1 MNGYEL
7 NSLEIIS
14 ETGLARSFYID
25 AINAAKK
32 GNFEESENLLKIG
45 EKHFVLGHTAHT
57 KLVQK
62 EAAGEPIL
70 INILLSHAQDMLMSA
85 ETFKLIALEIIELH
99 KQLQSFK

>member
-1 MNGYEL
+1 MNGFEL
-7 NSLEIIS
+7 TSLEIIS

-32 GNFEESENLLKIG
+32 GNFQEADRLLSVG

-62 EAAGEPIL
+62 EAAGEPVQ

-85 ETFKLIALEIIELH
+85 ETFKLIALEIIDLH
-99 KQLQSFK
+99 RLLQK